1 MIMPGVSLKAKIVG
15 FAVLALLTFAFVGA
29 VLEQVKDIQEATDAQ
44 SQPLLLRDQFAA
56 ASGDL
61 SRETNGD
68 GAAMASLKYV

>member
-1 MIMPGVSLKAKIVG
+1 MLPGVSLKAKIVG

-29 VLEQVKDIQEATDAQ
+29 VLEQVKYIQAATEAQ

-61 SRETNGD
+61 TQEVEGD
-68 GAAMASLKYV
+68 GVAMSSLKYV

>member
-29 VLEQVKDIQEATDAQ
+29 VLEQVKDIQAATEAQ
-44 SQPLLLRDQFAA
+44 NQPMLLRDQFAA

-61 SRETNGD
+61 TQEVEGD
-68 GAAMASLKYV
+68 GVAMASLKYV